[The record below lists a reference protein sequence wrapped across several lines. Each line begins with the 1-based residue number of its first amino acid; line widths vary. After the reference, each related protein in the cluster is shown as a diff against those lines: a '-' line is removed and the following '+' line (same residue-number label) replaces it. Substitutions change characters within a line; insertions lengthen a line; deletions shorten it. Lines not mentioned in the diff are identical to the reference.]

1 MAGKAYF
8 RMRIYS
14 EVLSLLFGF
23 MSKVNSEIEFLR
35 ITYDLVYT
43 VWTNNIHCRGWI
55 RVMFTRL
62 NWVEIN

>member
-43 VWTNNIHCRGWI
+43 VWTNNIH
-55 RVMFTRL
+55 
-62 NWVEIN
+62 